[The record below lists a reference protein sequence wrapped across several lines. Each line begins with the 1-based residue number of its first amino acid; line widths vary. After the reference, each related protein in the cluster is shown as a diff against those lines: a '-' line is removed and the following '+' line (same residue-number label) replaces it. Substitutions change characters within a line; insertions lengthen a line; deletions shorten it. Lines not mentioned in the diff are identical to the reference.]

1 MKREIMKMTGWLT
14 GVRESKRGSPEAS
27 ERECE
32 EIKEVTASNESLSSL
47 KCLLILSHH
56 ILQISPKQSL
66 SACSG

>member
-56 ILQISPKQSL
+56 ILHISPKQSL